1 MIPDKKTETEEV
13 GLEWRKEQ
21 NCEDVTNN
29 REIKN
34 LPHIEET
41 GAYQSTAK
49 KTDKRK
55 DNNKSQH
62 NDSID
67 NVSE

>member
-1 MIPDKKTETEEV
+1 MIPDKKTETKEV

-41 GAYQSTAK
+41 GAY
-49 KTDKRK
+49 
-55 DNNKSQH
+55 
-62 NDSID
+62 
-67 NVSE
+67 